1 MTAGAPQTFANRA
14 VLGSWRRFGRA
25 EDLELDFDTDD
36 RPTLVTDLLTSCSEL
51 HDDKYWW
58 SQTVGTRIAALL
70 GLMATTDAVD
80 YLNLLAL
87 CEDPSCGEKFEFEL
101 PLSLVVNCVP
111 EKSIIQVE
119 LDGMRTVS
127 LRHPNGQDLR
137 DWHKQ
142 SPVSRKAAIAAM
154 LKSLV
159 IDGQVTHE
167 DESIIAEALST
178 IDPLVAFTVSCVC
191 PACTFPN
198 EVTVD
203 LEDIAL
209 THFKRRQLVLLRE
222 IHELASRYGWTE
234 AEILAIQPRRR
245 ARYLTMIEE

>member
-1 MTAGAPQTFANRA
+1 MTAGALQTFASMA

-25 EDLELDFDTDD
+25 EDLELDFDTND

-51 HDDKYWW
+51 HNDQYWW

-70 GLMATTDAVD
+70 RLMAATDAVNH
-80 YLNLLAL
+80 LNLLTR
-87 CEDPSCGEKFEFEL
+87 CQDPACGERFEFEL
-101 PLSLVVNCVP
+101 PLSLVVNYVP
-111 EKSIIQVE
+111 EKNIVQVV
-119 LDGMRTVS
+119 LDGTRAVS

-137 DWHKQ
+137 EWRRQ
-142 SPVSRKAAIAAM
+142 SPTSRKAAITAM
-154 LKSLV
+154 LQSLV
-159 IDGQVTHE
+159 IEGQVTHE
-167 DESIIAEALST
+167 DEPIIAEALSI
-178 IDPLVAFTVSCVC
+178 IDPLVAFAVSCVC
-191 PACTFPN
+191 PICAFPN

-209 THFKRRQLVLLRE
+209 THFKRRQLVLLHE

-234 AEILAIQPRRR
+234 AEILAIQPGRR